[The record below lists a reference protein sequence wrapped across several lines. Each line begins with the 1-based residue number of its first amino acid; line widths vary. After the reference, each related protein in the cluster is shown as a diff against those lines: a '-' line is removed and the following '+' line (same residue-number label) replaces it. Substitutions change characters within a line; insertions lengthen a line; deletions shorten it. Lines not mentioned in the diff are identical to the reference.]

1 MLKQNQTRVMRLI
14 RMLDYFNSYFLSYI
28 GIYFNNSEIQKYQTS
43 CVGYQDFIK
52 PYDTFPTLIA

>member
-1 MLKQNQTRVMRLI
+1 MRLI